1 MIITKTVYDEEN
13 KDWITTCSQYPSI
26 SGIGRT
32 PEESREEF
40 NIVLEAI
47 EQEPTNEK

>member
-1 MIITKTVYDEEN
+1 MSTRTFYDKEN
-13 KDWITTCSQYPSI
+13 KDWITTCNKYPSL

-40 NIVLEAI
+40 NIVLDAVQK
-47 EQEPTNEK
+47 EQPNE